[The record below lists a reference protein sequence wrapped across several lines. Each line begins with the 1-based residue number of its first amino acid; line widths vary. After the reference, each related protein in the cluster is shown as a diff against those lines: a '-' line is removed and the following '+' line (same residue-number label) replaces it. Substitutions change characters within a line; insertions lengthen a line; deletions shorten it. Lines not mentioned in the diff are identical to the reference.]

1 MLLVSGCGRLNFP
14 TPDEERNIIM
24 APELTVATMPIHT
37 QSTEHQENKTKKQ
50 KVAAEAAAEESED
63 GASAAAAPPMK
74 LICTICL
81 DEADG
86 SSDVTTQCGHTF
98 HRDCLQSWL
107 DVGSSCPVCKRHL
120 NRRREL
126 NSSKLLS
133 LA

>member
-1 MLLVSGCGRLNFP
+1 MQK
-14 TPDEERNIIM
+14 E
-24 APELTVATMPIHT
+24 
-37 QSTEHQENKTKKQ
+37 TKKHAFT
-50 KVAAEAAAEESED
+50 KVAAEATAEESED
-63 GASAAAAPPMK
+63 GGVSAAAAPRMK

-107 DVGSSCPVCKRHL
+107 DVGSNCPVCKRHL

-126 NSSKLLS
+126 NASKLLN